1 MAVLHDNRW
10 IQDNGMDRSYGG
22 FIQEQKNADP

>member
-10 IQDNGMDRSYGG
+10 IQDNGMNMSYGG
-22 FIQEQKNADP
+22 FTQEQKKTDP